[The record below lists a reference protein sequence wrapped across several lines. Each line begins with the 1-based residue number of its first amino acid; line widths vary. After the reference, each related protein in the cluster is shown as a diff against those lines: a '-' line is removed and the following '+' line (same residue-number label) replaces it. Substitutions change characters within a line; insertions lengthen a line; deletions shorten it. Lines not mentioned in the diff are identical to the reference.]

1 VNGAPASVSPASVSP
16 SSAVPLAAPPD
27 APVLLFDGECN
38 FCNATVLFVVD
49 RDPAAVIRFAALQ
62 SGAAARALT
71 AAGADAAAE
80 QRDLDTVVL
89 LEGGRMHV
97 RSTAALRVARRLAWP
112 WPLLYYAFI
121 LVPAPVRDLAYR
133 LVARNRYRWWGRS
146 AECRVPTPELRARIL
161 D

>member
-1 VNGAPASVSPASVSP
+1 MP
-16 SSAVPLAAPPD
+16 AAPTP

-49 RDPAAVIRFAALQ
+49 RDPRAVFRFAPLQ
-62 SGAAARALT
+62 GEDAARALT
-71 AAGADAAAE
+71 AAGVDAAAM

-89 LEGGRMHV
+89 LEDGGVHV

-121 LVPAPVRDLAYR
+121 LVPAPLRDLAYR

-146 AECRVPTPELRARIL
+146 TECRVPTPELRARL
-161 D
+161 LS

>member
-1 VNGAPASVSPASVSP
+1 MTGAPASVPPASVSPARAA
-16 SSAVPLAAPPD
+16 AVVPPARPA

-49 RDPAAVIRFAALQ
+49 RDPAAVFRFAALQ
-62 SGAAARALT
+62 SEAAARALG
-71 AAGADAAAE
+71 AAGADAAAV

-89 LEGGRMHV
+89 LEEGRMHV

-121 LVPAPVRDLAYR
+121 LVPAPLRDLAYR
-133 LVARNRYRWWGRS
+133 VVARNRYRWWGRS
-146 AECRVPTPELRARIL
+146 AASG
-161 D
+161 